1 MKFGEGFFIGLT
13 AIRTNKMRSFLTMIG
28 IVVGVASVLAMI
40 AIGDGAKLMVLK
52 DLEKL
57 GGANHFRLY
66 RNNWIEK
73 EGRWVRNRSGEYFE
87 YEDVL
92 AIEAECPSVD
102 GAWPRINYYNILVL
116 AEDGSET
123 RTGVIGVT
131 PYYEIG
137 MNWGIGQGRFISEE
151 DIANSTKVCV
161 LGVNEAIR
169 LFGDQH
175 PIGDAIGKEIKVV
188 LDWNG
193 ENGGWR
199 EGRMAER
206 FIVVGVMTQ
215 RGQTL
220 TFGGGSWNLDNRLL
234 IPLTTMQERFAGT
247 DHIRTMSVQAKTVD
261 LVEKAMEEVKTVIR
275 RRHRNRD
282 DFFEIWEM
290 HRSMEELDK
299 VSSIIKIMLGSIAG
313 FSLLVGGIGIMN
325 MMLVSVTERSREI
338 GLRKALGAKR
348 RDILFQFLVEAV
360 SMCSVGGLL
369 GVGLGIFAAQGMANI
384 AVKVAKVVPEWPAVI
399 SVQWMLISIAFSAT
413 IGIFFGVYPA
423 IKAARLSPIEALRA
437 E

>member
-1 MKFGEGFFIGLT
+1 MKLSEGFLGGFT
-13 AIRTNKMRSFLTMIG
+13 AIYTNKMRSLLTMLG
-28 IVVGVASVLAMI
+28 IVIGVASVLAMI
-40 AIGDGAKLMVLK
+40 AIGDGAKLLVLE

-66 RNNWIEK
+66 RNDWIEK
-73 EGRWVRNRSGEYFE
+73 DGRWERNRSGEYFK

-92 AIEAECPSVD
+92 AIEAECPSVA
-102 GAWPRINYYNILVL
+102 GTWPRINYYNVLVL

-151 DIANSTKVCV
+151 DIVNRTKVCV
-161 LGVNEAIR
+161 LGVNEAIN
-169 LFGDQH
+169 LFGNQQ
-175 PIGDAIGKEIKVV
+175 PVGAAIGKEVKII
-188 LDWNG
+188 LDSSG
-193 ENGGWR
+193 EMGGWR
-199 EGRMAER
+199 RNRVAER
-206 FIVVGVMTQ
+206 FTIVGVMTQ

-220 TFGGGSWNLDNRLL
+220 AFGGGQWSLDNRLL
-234 IPLTTMQERFAGT
+234 IPLTTMQERFTGT

-261 LVEKAMEEVKTVIR
+261 LVERAMEEVKTVIR

-299 VSSIIKIMLGSIAG
+299 ASSIIKIMLGSIAG

-325 MMLVSVTERSREI
+325 MMLVSVTERTREI
-338 GLRKALGAKR
+338 GLRKAVGAKR
-348 RDILFQFLVEAV
+348 RDILLQFLIEAV
-360 SMCSVGGLL
+360 FMCGIGGLL
-369 GVGLGIFAAQGMANI
+369 GIGLGIFAGQGMANI
-384 AVKVAKVVPEWPAVI
+384 AVKVVKIVPEWPAVL
-399 SVQWMLISIAFSAT
+399 SVQWMVISVAFSAL
-413 IGIFFGVYPA
+413 IGIIFGVYPA
-423 IKAARLSPIEALRA
+423 VKAARLSPIEALRA

>member
-1 MKFGEGFFIGLT
+1 MKLSEGFLVGFT
-13 AIRTNKMRSFLTMIG
+13 AIRTNKMRSLLTMLG
-28 IVVGVASVLAMI
+28 IVIGVASVLAMI
-40 AIGDGAKLMVLK
+40 AIGDGAKLLVLE

-66 RNNWIEK
+66 RNDWIK
-73 EGRWVRNRSGEYFE
+73 KDGRWERNRSGEYFK

-92 AIEAECPSVD
+92 AIEAECPSVA
-102 GAWPRINYYNILVL
+102 GAWPRLNYYNILVL
-116 AEDGSET
+116 ADDGSET

-151 DIANSTKVCV
+151 DIVNRTKVCV
-161 LGVNEAIR
+161 LGISEAIN
-169 LFGDQH
+169 LFGDQQ
-175 PIGDAIGKEIKVV
+175 PVGDAIGKEVKII
-188 LDWNG
+188 LDSSG
-193 ENGGWR
+193 EMGGWR
-199 EGRMAER
+199 RNRVAER
-206 FIVVGVMTQ
+206 FTIVGVMTQ

-220 TFGGGSWNLDNRLL
+220 AFGGGSWSLDNRLL

-299 VSSIIKIMLGSIAG
+299 VSMIIKIMLGSIAG

-325 MMLVSVTERSREI
+325 MMLVSVTERTREI
-338 GLRKALGAKR
+338 GLRKAVGAR
-348 RDILFQFLVEAV
+348 RKDILLQFLIEAV
-360 SMCSVGGLL
+360 LMCGVGGLL
-369 GVGLGIFAAQGMANI
+369 GIGLGIFAGQGMANI
-384 AVKVAKVVPEWPAVI
+384 AVKVVKIVPEWPAVL
-399 SVQWMLISIAFSAT
+399 SVQWMVISVIFSAS
-413 IGIFFGVYPA
+413 IGIFFGLYPA
-423 IKAARLSPIEALRA
+423 IRAAQLAPIEALRA

>member
-1 MKFGEGFFIGLT
+1 MRLIEGLSIGIS
-13 AIRTNKMRSFLTMIG
+13 AIRANKMRSLLTMLG
-28 IVVGVASVLAMI
+28 IIIGVAAVLAMI
-40 AIGDGAKLMVLK
+40 AIGDGAKLMVLE

-66 RNNWIEK
+66 RNDWIERD
-73 EGRWVRNRSGEYFE
+73 GRWERNRSGEYFK

-92 AIEAECPSVD
+92 AIEAECPSVA

-116 AEDGSET
+116 ADDGSET
-123 RTGVIGVT
+123 RTGVIGIT

-137 MNWGIGQGRFISEE
+137 MSWGIGQGRFISEE
-151 DIANSTKVCV
+151 DIINRTKVCV
-161 LGVNEAIR
+161 LGISEAVN
-169 LFGDQH
+169 LFDDQQ
-175 PIGDAIGKEIKVV
+175 PIGDAIGKEVKII
-188 LDWNG
+188 LDSSG
-193 ENGGWR
+193 EMGGWR
-199 EGRMAER
+199 RNRVAER
-206 FIVVGVMTQ
+206 FTIVGVMTQ

-220 TFGGGSWNLDNRLL
+220 AFGGGQWSLDNRLL
-234 IPLTTMQERFAGT
+234 IPLTTMQERFVGT
-247 DHIRTMSVQAKTVD
+247 DHIRTMSVQAKNVG
-261 LVEKAMEEVKTVIR
+261 LVERAMEEVKTVIR

-313 FSLLVGGIGIMN
+313 FSLLIGGIGIMN

-360 SMCSVGGLL
+360 FMCGVSGLL
-369 GVGLGIFAAQGMANI
+369 GVGLGIFAGQGMANI

-399 SVQWMLISIAFSAT
+399 SVQWMVISVAFSAT